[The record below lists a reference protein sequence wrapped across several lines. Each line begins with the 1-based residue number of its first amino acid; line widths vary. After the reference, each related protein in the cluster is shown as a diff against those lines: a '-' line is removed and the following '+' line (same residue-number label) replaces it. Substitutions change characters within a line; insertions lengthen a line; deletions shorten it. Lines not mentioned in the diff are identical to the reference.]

1 MFSLFRQL
9 AAVSYQLRC
18 VYFMLF
24 CVGTELSV
32 VVYCLFVMYLFAV
45 MEIVLFVVLLDF
57 LLDFTRLLG
66 LTAVTIWIIR
76 PLVWFLSP

>member
-1 MFSLFRQL
+1 MSSLFRQL
-9 AAVSYQLRC
+9 AAVSYQLSC

-24 CVGTELSV
+24 SVGIELSV
-32 VVYCLFVMYLFAV
+32 VVCCLFVMYLFAV

-57 LLDFTRLLG
+57 LPDFTRLLG
-66 LTAVTIWIIR
+66 PTAVVIWIIR